1 MSKPNFGVV
10 VFPGSNCD
18 HDTFYVTDN
27 IFHCNTKFL
36 WHKET
41 EFKDVDIVILPGG
54 FSYGDYLRS
63 GTIARFSPIM
73 NAVKSFA
80 DKGGLVIGICNG
92 FQILVETGLLP
103 GTLMKNNSLKFVCKF
118 VNLKVVSNNSNFTNQ
133 YKKEETIEIPV
144 AHGDGNYFA
153 FQDTIKELHDNDQI
167 IFQYCD
173 SSGDITPESNPNGSI
188 QNIAGIC
195 NKQRNVLGM
204 MPHPER
210 ASDKELGY
218 TDGYRFFDSLIKIF

>member
-1 MSKPNFGVV
+1 
-10 VFPGSNCD
+10 
-18 HDTFYVTDN
+18 
-27 IFHCNTKFL
+27 
-36 WHKET
+36 
-41 EFKDVDIVILPGG
+41 
-54 FSYGDYLRS
+54 
-63 GTIARFSPIM
+63 
-73 NAVKSFA
+73 
-80 DKGGLVIGICNG
+80 
-92 FQILVETGLLP
+92 LP